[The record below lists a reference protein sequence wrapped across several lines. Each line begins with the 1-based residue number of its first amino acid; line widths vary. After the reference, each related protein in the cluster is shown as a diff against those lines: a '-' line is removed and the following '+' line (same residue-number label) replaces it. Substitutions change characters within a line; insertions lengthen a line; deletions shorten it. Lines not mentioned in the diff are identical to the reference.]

1 MLQFVQFQFKYPGFS
16 VSFLSRCQLS
26 VLTKNEK
33 NREIFHRFGGKRSF
47 FVLFDER
54 KEKFGLFLALFSV
67 VVQRES
73 FGTKNTLSGSLSRR
87 KKELLIERT
96 RNA

>member
-1 MLQFVQFQFKYPGFS
+1 MPAV
-16 VSFLSRCQLS
+16 S

-33 NREIFHRFGGKRSF
+33 TREIFHRFGGKRNF
-47 FVLFDER
+47 FVLFELG

-73 FGTKNTLSGSLSRR
+73 YGTKNTLSGSLSLEER
-87 KKELLIERT
+87 KSC
-96 RNA
+96 